1 VLGLEPHRAISLPIH
16 HNVFFQT
23 LSLIGA
29 ACLLVAYVAMQ
40 AGRMRSSGA
49 AYNVLNFVG
58 SGLLAW
64 VAIHDRRWGFIILEV
79 VWALVSLPPLFRAA
93 RSR

>member
-1 VLGLEPHRAISLPIH
+1 M
-16 HNVFFQT
+16 FFQT

-29 ACLLVAYVAMQ
+29 ACLLVAYVAAQ
-40 AGRMRSSGA
+40 SGRMQNASV

-64 VAIHDRRWGFIILEV
+64 VAIHDRRWGFIVLEV
-79 VWALVSLPPLFRAA
+79 VWALVSLPPLYKAA
-93 RSR
+93 RGQARA